1 MTASITVPR
10 MHSDAEGEC
19 CFDSYD
25 VLLTLQD
32 VAPLAAPFCT
42 SAPVDATRYIFLR
55 VSPGWVGDLHP
66 TPNPRLVICLS
77 GSLHFVGSGGASGTP
92 VERII
97 GSIDA
102 AQFQECNPARLAA
115 FTWSKCRRPDRHRVG
130 EGVERRTRVYEILTL
145 EEPEPDE
152 PG

>member
-10 MHSDAEGEC
+10 MYSDAEGEC
-19 CFDSYD
+19 RFDSYD

-42 SAPVDATRYIFLR
+42 SD
-55 VSPGWVGDLHP
+55 
-66 TPNPRLVICLS
+66 CLS
-77 GSLHFVGSGGASGTP
+77 GSLRFVESGGASGTP
-92 VERII
+92 VEGII

-115 FTWSKCRRPDRHRVG
+115 FTWSNADDQIGTELGRGLSGARGFTRSSRSKSRSRTSPDDGR
-130 EGVERRTRVYEILTL
+130 
-145 EEPEPDE
+145 
-152 PG
+152 